1 MSNLVRTSSNRG
13 PLLKTKQWHDR
24 APLCSAY
31 HLSMQ
36 ALPAS
41 NKAGHWDKKACRW
54 RKMFLRRSF
63 LEPVDT
69 RCQIHQKNH
78 IQRPHS
84 DACSSRIIHEG
95 KNRGFFH
102 FRSSAA
108 IHRTRTERHKK
119 YTRNKRKRTRRRKK
133 RVSTERKSGSCQP
146 PEL

>member
-54 RKMFLRRSF
+54 RKMFLHRSF

-69 RCQIHQKNH
+69 SCQIHQRKH

-102 FRSSAA
+102 FRSYAA
-108 IHRTRTERHKK
+108 IQRTRIERHKNIRE
-119 YTRNKRKRTRRRKK
+119 TRGRGRGG
-133 RVSTERKSGSCQP
+133 EKSV
-146 PEL
+146 